1 MGKGRVVQLDRR
13 QHPARHALLSRDAPA
28 LEREP
33 LAPRPTRPAR
43 ATWQARPVSRS
54 TVEALADPGTRARA
68 VLRLQRHAGNR
79 AVAAVIQR
87 RITPEDLTAEMA
99 GLPFTVSQQ
108 LTIGAV
114 TLAPDDRLT
123 VVTWDNASTT
133 VRMRVLGPHGGAGTE
148 VDVPK
153 KLLRSA
159 PSATPGIAPYGVG
172 IEKVVRDFER
182 GEQKIAAEQ
191 ARKGGARAKVIAEL
205 EGLQR
210 NRERLLNRRLI
221 QAAMLNRFDA
231 SIRTWVDYYNQ
242 IHGFTTVLGQA
253 KAGSL
258 DPNLVKSMLFQETK
272 MGTAGEHL
280 EDLLEPDPKVK
291 TRQNLG
297 QVIDSSG
304 AALLLMI
311 KEEEPGLITKHGL
324 ATLEHDAAVSGDPE
338 DYMWGHAGFAAAV
351 TEYFKDVAVGSPEK
365 NLDYDFWIRAA
376 VRWLFAKR
384 PSVGS
389 WEADIRAYNGSG
401 AQATHYRQAV
411 TKRAGEA
418 GKAQAAGREFVPEGL

>member
-1 MGKGRVVQLDRR
+1 MLRTAVL
-13 QHPARHALLSRDAPA
+13 
-28 LEREP
+28 P
-33 LAPRPTRPAR
+33 L
-43 ATWQARPVSRS
+43 V
-54 TVEALADPGTRARA
+54 DPGARARA

-99 GLPFTVSQQ
+99 GLPFTVSRP
-108 LTIGAV
+108 LTAGGV
-114 TLAPDDRLT
+114 TLAPGDRLT
-123 VVTWDNASTT
+123 VVAWDNASTT

-159 PSATPGIAPYGVG
+159 ATAAPGIAPYGVG

-182 GEQKIAAEQ
+182 GEKKVAEEK
-191 ARKGGARAKVIAEL
+191 ARKGGARAKVITEL

-242 IHGFTTVLGQA
+242 LHGFTTVIGQA

-258 DPNLVKSMLFQETK
+258 DPNLVKSMLFQETR

-280 EDLLEPDPKVK
+280 EDLLELDPKVK

-304 AALLLMI
+304 AALLAMI
-311 KEEEPGLITKHGL
+311 KEEEPTLITKHGL
-324 ATLEHDAAVSGDPE
+324 AALERDAAVSGDPE

-365 NLDYDFWIRAA
+365 NLDYDFWIRSA
-376 VRWLFAKR
+376 VRWLFVKR
-384 PSVGS
+384 RSVGS
-389 WEADIRAYNGSG
+389 WEEAVRAYNGSG
-401 AQATHYRQAV
+401 ARAAHYRLAV

-418 GKAQAAGREFVPEGL
+418 VKAQAAGKEFVPSSL